1 LNQPPEKQILGT
13 KRRPRRA
20 GQFADGLFAA
30 GKESAMKIL
39 IVYDSV
45 FGNTERVAQ
54 AMGSALCDADPLA
67 AVEVVRVGDVTP
79 QHLRGVDLLLVG
91 SPTRAFRPTPAT
103 SAFLKGLSPGVLKGA
118 QVAAFDTRINPQ
130 DTKSGFLRFMVSL
143 FGYAAPSIAK
153 QMAKKGAHLAAP
165 AEGFEVRDTE
175 GPLKDGE
182 LERAGVWVKAL
193 N

>member
-1 LNQPPEKQILGT
+1 LNQPPGKQAFGT
-13 KRRPRRA
+13 KPSRRQE
-20 GQFADGLFAA
+20 GQFAEPFIAV
-30 GKESAMKIL
+30 GKGTAMKIL

-130 DTKSGFLRFMVSL
+130 DAKSAILRFMVAL
-143 FGYAAPSIAK
+143 FGYAAPAMAK

-182 LERAGVWVKAL
+182 LERAGVWVRAL